1 MGNDPTKAAVMRVAQ
16 MSDLHYAGKTL
27 GEVDRCFGFAVDEAI
42 RRGVDVA
49 IISGDSADHELAVHA
64 PAFTAL
70 ARRIRALADHCPV
83 LLLQGT
89 FSHEPPGTLDV
100 FRLLGGRWPVF
111 VADRIQQVALTGR
124 GEWVASDGYRFD
136 RVPED
141 ARLLVSALPTV
152 NKGAVAAAVGAS
164 AASDMVGEAI
174 QGVLGGWRTLHEAA
188 RRFGVP
194 AIVVGHGTV
203 RGCVTE
209 HGVPMAGLDHEFTV
223 GGLLAAGAA
232 AALLGHIHKHQH
244 WEKDGRLVAY
254 PGSIGRLHYGEEDD
268 KGFLVW
274 KVAPDSASFEFVAT
288 PARRMVHLE
297 FLGAPD
303 LAAIREAAAS
313 ARGAYVRVRWTI
325 PEEDRE
331 SVDRGAIEAAL
342 ADAAEVRLEGRVVPV
357 TRARAEGIGQAM
369 TLAAKLER
377 WAEATGVTA
386 TDELV
391 ARLARLEAETPD
403 AIAASLMAAATRPTG
418 EDPSLGTDADNRC
431 RPLRPQTSL
440 ESADAVPPAAAPD
453 GRSHV
458 GEQFASGP

>member
-1 MGNDPTKAAVMRVAQ
+1 MGDDLTKTSPWSRQMMRIAQ

-27 GEVDRCFGFAVDEAI
+27 AEVDRCFGFAVEEAI

-49 IISGDSADHELAVHA
+49 IISGDAIDHELAVHA

-70 ARRIRALADHCPV
+70 ARRICALADHCPV
-83 LLLQGT
+83 LMLQGT

-111 VADRIQQVALTGR
+111 VADRIQQVALTER
-124 GEWVASDGYRFD
+124 GEWIGSDGYRFD
-136 RVPED
+136 EVPAG

-152 NKGAVAAAVGAS
+152 NKGAVAAAVGAT

-174 QGVLGGWRTLHEAA
+174 QGVLGGWRTINDAA
-188 RRFGVP
+188 QRLRGVP

-209 HGVPMAGLDHEFTV
+209 HGVPMAGLDHEFTA
-223 GGLLAAGAA
+223 GGLFAAGAA

-254 PGSIGRLHYGEEDD
+254 PGSTGRLHYGEEDD

-274 KVAPDSASFEFVAT
+274 EVAPDSASFEFVAT
-288 PARRMVHLE
+288 PARRMVHLD

-313 ARGAYVRVRWTI
+313 AQGAYVRVRWTI

-342 ADAAEVRLEGRVVPV
+342 AEAAEVRLEGRVVPV
-357 TRARAEGIGQAM
+357 TRARAEGISEAM
-369 TLAAKLER
+369 TLAAKLEQ

-391 ARLARLEAETPD
+391 ARLARLEAEPPD
-403 AIAASLMAAATRPTG
+403 AIAVSLLEAAGTG
-418 EDPSLGTDADNRC
+418 TIHA
-431 RPLRPQTSL
+431 
-440 ESADAVPPAAAPD
+440 
-453 GRSHV
+453 
-458 GEQFASGP
+458 GELS